1 MKKIKNILSFLIL
14 SIFIGCTPILN
25 PKLISL
31 DNIEVIEEN
40 AENFILSSDITM
52 FNPNGFKIPAKDIFY
67 NLYIDSLFVG
77 QGDFKKGYLNKK
89 VNSNLT
95 TSISVKKNIIQYV
108 YDIKDSISI
117 KVLGSTSIPLIP
129 SKYYFDFNYKIYP
142 KDIINLFTNRLME
155 DVDLKI
161 LEIKVNKLNLRNTS
175 FEIIFSLE
183 NKFQFE
189 CIIKKLDV
197 KLYKTKNYNDLLG
210 YSELKNDFSI
220 LSNSTNRF
228 TSKLNVNTLKMGTA
242 YFTNTINSKNSF
254 FIEVDSKIEFN
265 NIDFPFKIKKQI
277 DYDPVTLKIELK

>member
-1 MKKIKNILSFLIL
+1 
-14 SIFIGCTPILN
+14 
-25 PKLISL
+25 
-31 DNIEVIEEN
+31 
-40 AENFILSSDITM
+40 M
-52 FNPNGFKIPAKDIFY
+52 FNPNGFKIPTKDIFY

-161 LEIKVNKLNLRNTS
+161 LEIKVNKLNFKNTS